1 MPLSQIE
8 QSIIDIINGADFVSE
23 APTNGSD
30 IIIGTDLADGV
41 YLLDGDDIASGGL
54 GNDKLYGGNG
64 DDGILGGGGNDK
76 LTGGTGND
84 TMTGGAGADN
94 FYFVYGDGQDVITDF
109 EIGIDTITIDGL
121 ALDVWLDGANW
132 SVVSASETTFSVTS
146 LSGDALTLENVD
158 GLALF
163 NNFLF

>member
-1 MPLSQIE
+1 MTGGAGNDALFGGSGA
-8 QSIIDIINGADFVSE
+8 DIING
-23 APTNGSD
+23 N
-30 IIIGTDLADGV
+30 
-41 YLLDGDDIASGGL
+41 
-54 GNDKLYGGNG
+54 NG
-64 DDGILGGGGNDK
+64 DDVINGDGGNDK

-94 FYFVYGDGQDVITDF
+94 FYFVSGDGQDVITDF

>member
-1 MPLSQIE
+1 
-8 QSIIDIINGADFVSE
+8 
-23 APTNGSD
+23 
-30 IIIGTDLADGV
+30 
-41 YLLDGDDIASGGL
+41 
-54 GNDKLYGGNG
+54 
-64 DDGILGGGGNDK
+64 
-76 LTGGTGND
+76 
-84 TMTGGAGADN
+84 MTGGAGADN
-94 FYFVYGDGQDVITDF
+94 FYFVSGDGQDVITDF